1 MSRVA
6 LAGVVFALGLAG
18 PLAADDATLK
28 TLAGSY
34 TAVALNKDGKDAPA
48 AVVAEMKAK
57 IEKDEITF
65 TVKDKEFPAKLKV
78 DPTKTPHHLDFAPTE
93 GPEKGRT
100 FPGIYKLEKGELV
113 LAFTEKADRPA
124 DFTGAK
130 DVLVVRLKKDGGK

>member
-1 MSRVA
+1 MTRFA

-34 TAVALNKDGKDAPA
+34 KVVGLIKDGKTAPA
-48 AVVAEMKAK
+48 EVLDGFRAK
-57 IEKDEITF
+57 IEKDEFTF
-65 TVKDKEFPAKLKV
+65 TVKGKEFPAKLKV
-78 DPTKTPHHLDFAPTE
+78 DPAKTPAHLDLAPTD

-113 LAFTEKADRPA
+113 IAFTEKTDRPG
-124 DFTGAK
+124 DFAGGA
-130 DVLVVRLKKDGGK
+130 DVLVLRLKKDDAK